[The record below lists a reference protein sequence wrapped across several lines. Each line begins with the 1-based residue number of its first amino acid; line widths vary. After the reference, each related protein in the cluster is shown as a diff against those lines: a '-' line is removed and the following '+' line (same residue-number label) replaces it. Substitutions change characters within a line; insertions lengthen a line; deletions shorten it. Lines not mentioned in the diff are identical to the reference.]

1 MRNLVLLI
9 ALITPLGQQ
18 SVAASF
24 DCKKATSS
32 TEKLICSS
40 TVLEEMDSEMA
51 SLYREI
57 THASMPLEAKKL
69 RANQKNWLKE
79 RNQCSNMDCLKKSL
93 QDRISSLKK
102 EQEMFHVYSRNEDG
116 KRVNATILD
125 QFPFLNQY
133 IQKVDSVDSKEV
145 TISIHE
151 QNERFLVL
159 YVDDFISADGAYPLF
174 YEEYAVFSKATGR
187 QEDGEKIFASLS
199 KFKVAKRSAIRDAY
213 LRAYND
219 GGGCDETIEG
229 EEIEL
234 IDYLPS
240 RKGLGLF
247 KKTVGHVDSACSGPF
262 YLDWKTAQPFLSES
276 GVKVMRSFT
285 Q

>member
-1 MRNLVLLI
+1 MRNLLLLI
-9 ALITPLGQQ
+9 VLITPLSQQ
-18 SVAASF
+18 SFAASF

-40 TVLEEMDSEMA
+40 TVLGELDSEIA

-57 THASMPLEAKKL
+57 AHASMPFEAKKL

-79 RNQCSNMDCLKKSL
+79 RNQCSNMDCLNKSL
-93 QDRISSLKK
+93 QDRISSLQK
-102 EQEMFHVYSRNEDG
+102 EQERFHVYSRNEDG
-116 KRVNATILD
+116 KRVNAAILN
-125 QFPFLNQY
+125 QFSFLNQY
-133 IQKVDSVDSKEV
+133 IQKVDSADSKEV

-151 QNERFLVL
+151 QNDQFLVL
-159 YVDDFISADGAYPLF
+159 YAVDFISADGAYPLF
-174 YEEYAVFSKATGR
+174 DEGYTVFRKATGR
-187 QEDGEKIFASLS
+187 REDGEKIFASLS
-199 KFKVAKRSAIRDAY
+199 KFKAANRSAIRGAY

-219 GGGCDETIEG
+219 GSGCDETIKD
-229 EEIEL
+229 EEIKL

-247 KKTVGHVDSACSGPF
+247 KETVGHVDWACRGPF

-276 GVKVMRSFT
+276 GIKVMRSFSE
-285 Q
+285 

>member
-1 MRNLVLLI
+1 MRYLVLLI
-9 ALITPLGQQ
+9 ALITSLGQQ

-32 TEKLICSS
+32 AEKLICSS
-40 TVLEEMDSEMA
+40 TALGAMDSEMA
-51 SLYREI
+51 SLYREVA
-57 THASMPLEAKKL
+57 HASMPLEAKKL

-93 QDRISSLKK
+93 QDRISSLQI
-102 EQEMFHVYSRNEDG
+102 EQKGFNVYSRNEDG
-116 KRVNATILD
+116 KRFNAAILD

-133 IQKVDSVDSKEV
+133 IQKVDSADSKEV

-151 QNERFLVL
+151 QNDRFLVL

-174 YEEYAVFSKATGR
+174 YEEYTVFSKATGR

-199 KFKVAKRSAIRDAY
+199 KFKVANRSAIRNAY
-213 LRAYND
+213 LRAFSD

-229 EEIEL
+229 EEIKL
-234 IDYLPS
+234 INYLPS

-247 KKTVGHVDSACSGPF
+247 KETVGHVDAACSGPF
-262 YLDWKTAQPFLSES
+262 YLDWKTLQPFLSES
-276 GVKVMRSFT
+276 GVRVMKSFA